1 MIIIELFAGVGG
13 FRLGL
18 EGYKPRKSKQYYS
31 LLNGHRKG
39 RRKKK
44 IEHQEYFVTGLAN
57 QFEPSTK
64 TVQHAAEIY
73 QKQFPD
79 GTLINKPV
87 EEIDG
92 NLILESIRKNVD
104 HKHKNDKLIL
114 VGGFP
119 CQDYSVAG
127 RLDLSKGMQGKKGIL
142 WWNIFNIILDLKK
155 LSRSPELILL
165 ENVDRLLKSPV
176 NAKGKDFTTILH
188 CLHFL
193 GYNTEYMVINAGEYA
208 FPQRRRR
215 VFIMA
220 HLASTPLKTSIL
232 KDAFPHEIKGSEQKI
247 ELFNKECSRRDLE
260 QSILNYNLGWDFKQ
274 SPYLNYGT
282 IQDGLL
288 RTSNFSPIN
297 NSKSAT
303 LRNIL
308 QRRSDGE
315 IPDDYFID
323 KYELKKWENA
333 KGASKKERVGLNRET
348 GLKDFVYNFS
358 VGKMST
364 FDALNR
370 PIRTVITSE
379 GGRTPSRTKHLIQ
392 IPQSMAKDYEVGMR
406 RLTPL
411 ELERANCFP
420 DNFTKHDG
428 ISDNRRA
435 FLMGNALVIGVIE
448 RIRNSIINNYVTQ
461 HHRS

>member
-18 EGYKPRKSKQYYS
+18 EGYKPQKSKQYFS
-31 LLNGHRKG
+31 LLNGYRKG
-39 RRKKK
+39 KSKKK
-44 IEHQEYFVTGLAN
+44 IEQPSYFITGIAN

-64 TVQHAAEIY
+64 TIQHAAEIY
-73 QKQFPD
+73 EKQFPD
-79 GTLINKPV
+79 GTLINKSV
-87 EEIDG
+87 DEIDG
-92 NLILESIRKNVD
+92 SIILDSISKNVPT
-104 HKHKNDKLIL
+104 NRLNEEFIL

-142 WWNIFNIILDLKK
+142 WWNIFNILLDLKK
-155 LSRSPELILL
+155 LSRPPQFVLL

-193 GYNTEYMVINAGEYA
+193 GYDIEYMVINAGEFG

-220 HLASTPLKTSIL
+220 HLAKTPPKSLIL
-232 KDAFPHEIKGSEQKI
+232 KDAFPFNIKGREEKI
-247 ELFNKECSRRDLE
+247 VLFDKKCSRKDLE
-260 QSILNYNLGWDFKQ
+260 HSIVNYNLGWDFKK

-282 IQDGLL
+282 ITRGIL
-288 RTSNFSPIN
+288 RTSNFTPSKN
-297 NSKSAT
+297 NNKST
-303 LRNIL
+303 LKSIL
-308 QRRSDGE
+308 QRRMDGE
-315 IPDDYFID
+315 IPNDFFVDQDD
-323 KYELKKWENA
+323 LKRWEEV
-333 KGASKKERVGLNRET
+333 KGASKKERIGYNRET
-348 GLKDFVYNFS
+348 GRRDFIYNFS

-364 FDALNR
+364 FDALDR

-379 GGRTPSRTKHLIQ
+379 GGKTPSRTKHLIN
-392 IPQSMAKDYEVGMR
+392 IPENMNSDYQPGMR

-420 DNFTKHDG
+420 DKFTEHPKV
-428 ISDNRRA
+428 SDNRRA
-435 FLMGNALVIGVIE
+435 FIMGNALVIGIVE
-448 RIRNSIINNYVTQ
+448 KIRNSIITNHVALPK
-461 HHRS
+461 R